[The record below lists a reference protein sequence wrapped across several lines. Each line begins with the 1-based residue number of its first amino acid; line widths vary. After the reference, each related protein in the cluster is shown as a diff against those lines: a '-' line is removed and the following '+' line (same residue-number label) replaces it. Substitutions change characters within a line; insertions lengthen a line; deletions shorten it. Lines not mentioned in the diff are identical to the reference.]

1 MEPNPTPS
9 TSPKLTEISDEAL
22 FVALKNGDAAAL
34 SILFHRHSRLVY
46 GLALKILA
54 DTQAAEDL
62 TQEIFLTLWRKA
74 ATNPDCRFFVRY
86 LVTITRSR
94 SIDKLRARTRQLKLV
109 EKWGQT
115 MTNDAIPEPTPIDR
129 ASFTERSQRITNA
142 LQELPDKQ
150 RQVIE
155 LAYNQGLSQS
165 EIATTLEIPLGTVK
179 TCTRQGLLK
188 LRGILLATDRLW
200 SLD

>member
-1 MEPNPTPS
+1 MDS
-9 TSPKLTEISDEAL
+9 KLPQSNSFLAADVTDEAL
-22 FVALKNGDAAAL
+22 FVALKNGDSAAL
-34 SILFHRHSRLVY
+34 SVLFNRHGRLVY

-54 DTQAAEDL
+54 DSQEAEDL

-74 ATNPDCRFFVRY
+74 SSNPDCRFFVRY

-94 SIDKLRARTRQLKLV
+94 AIDKLRARTRQLKLV

-115 MTNDAIPEPTPIDR
+115 MTTETAPEPTPVEQ
-129 ASFTERSQRITNA
+129 ASFTERSGRIHNA
-142 LQELPDKQ
+142 LAQLPEKQ

-165 EIATTLEIPLGTVK
+165 EIAKQIDMPLGTVK

-188 LRGILLATDRLW
+188 LKRILLD
-200 SLD
+200 SDVSIYE

>member
-1 MEPNPTPS
+1 MEPKQPESNSFSGSDVT
-9 TSPKLTEISDEAL
+9 DEAL
-22 FVALKNGDAAAL
+22 FVALQNGDAAAL
-34 SILFHRHSRLVY
+34 SILFQRYSRLVY
-46 GLALKILA
+46 GLALKMLA
-54 DTQAAEDL
+54 NSQEAEDL

-74 ATNPDCRFFVRY
+74 STNPDCRFFVSY

-94 SIDKLRARTRQLKLV
+94 AIDKLRARTRQLKLV

-115 MTNDAIPEPTPIDR
+115 MINETTPEPTPVEH
-129 ASFTERSQRITNA
+129 ASFAERSQRVNHA
-142 LQELPDKQ
+142 LQQLPDKQ

-165 EIATTLEIPLGTVK
+165 EIAKQLDIPLGTVK

-188 LRGILLATDRLW
+188 LKRILLDSDLL
-200 SLD
+200 SYE

>member
-1 MEPNPTPS
+1 MEH
-9 TSPKLTEISDEAL
+9 KLPLSNSQDLQNATDEAL
-22 FVALKNGDAAAL
+22 FVALKNGDSEAL
-34 SILFHRHSRLVY
+34 SVLFHRHGRLVY

-54 DTQAAEDL
+54 NSQEAEDL

-74 ATNPDCRFFVRY
+74 SSNPECRFFVRY

-94 SIDKLRARTRQLKLV
+94 AIDKLRARTRQLKLV
-109 EKWGQT
+109 EQWGQT
-115 MTNDAIPEPTPIDR
+115 MTNEATPQPTPVEQ
-129 ASFTERSQRITNA
+129 ATFAERSGRIYDA
-142 LQELPDKQ
+142 LAQLPEKQ

-165 EIATTLEIPLGTVK
+165 EIAQKIDIPLGTVK

-188 LRGILLATDRLW
+188 LKRILLNSDL
-200 SLD
+200 SIYE

>member
-1 MEPNPTPS
+1 MEP
-9 TSPKLTEISDEAL
+9 KLPQSNIKNLQGATDEAL
-22 FVALKNGDAAAL
+22 FVALKNGDSAGL
-34 SILFHRHSRLVY
+34 SVLFNRHGRLVY

-54 DTQAAEDL
+54 DSQEAEDL

-74 ATNPDCRFFVRY
+74 SSNPDCRFFVRY

-94 SIDKLRARTRQLKLV
+94 AIDKLRARTRQLKLV
-109 EKWGQT
+109 ERWGQT
-115 MTNDAIPEPTPIDR
+115 MTNEATAEPAPVEQ
-129 ASFTERSQRITNA
+129 ASFAERSAQIYHA
-142 LQELPDKQ
+142 LTQLPEKQ

-165 EIATTLEIPLGTVK
+165 EIAQKIDIPLGTVK

-188 LRGILLATDRLW
+188 LKRILLDSDL
-200 SLD
+200 SIYE

>member
-1 MEPNPTPS
+1 MEP
-9 TSPKLTEISDEAL
+9 KLPQPNSQDLQNATDEAL
-22 FVALKNGDAAAL
+22 FVALKNGDSEAL
-34 SILFHRHSRLVY
+34 SILFHRHGRLVY

-54 DTQAAEDL
+54 NSQEAEDL

-74 ATNPDCRFFVRY
+74 SINPDCRFFVRY

-94 SIDKLRARTRQLKLV
+94 AIDKLRARTRQLKLV
-109 EKWGQT
+109 EQWGKT
-115 MTNDAIPEPTPIDR
+115 MINEATPQPTPVEQ
-129 ASFTERSQRITNA
+129 ASFAERSGQIFDA
-142 LQELPDKQ
+142 LAQLPEKQ

-165 EIATTLEIPLGTVK
+165 EIAQQIDIPLGTVK

-188 LRGILLATDRLW
+188 LKRILLNSDL
-200 SLD
+200 LIYE

>member
-1 MEPNPTPS
+1 MEP
-9 TSPKLTEISDEAL
+9 KLPQSNSRELQGATDEAL
-22 FVALKNGDAAAL
+22 FVALKNGDSSAL
-34 SILFHRHSRLVY
+34 SVLFNRHGRLVY

-54 DTQAAEDL
+54 DSQEAEDL

-74 ATNPDCRFFVRY
+74 SNNPDCCFFVRY

-94 SIDKLRARTRQLKLV
+94 AIDKLRARSRQLKLV
-109 EKWGQT
+109 ERWGQT
-115 MTNDAIPEPTPIDR
+115 MTSEATTSPTPVDQATFAER
-129 ASFTERSQRITNA
+129 AERIRNA
-142 LQELPDKQ
+142 LLQLPEKQ

-165 EIATTLEIPLGTVK
+165 EIARQIDIPLGTVK

-188 LRGILLATDRLW
+188 LKRILLDSDL
-200 SLD
+200 SVYE

>member
-1 MEPNPTPS
+1 MEPKQSQSN
-9 TSPKLTEISDEAL
+9 LTGLTDVTDEAL

-34 SILFHRHSRLVY
+34 SVLFQRHGRLVY

-54 DTQAAEDL
+54 NPQEAEDL

-74 ATNPDCRFFVRY
+74 STNPDCRFFVRY

-94 SIDKLRARTRQLKLV
+94 AIDKLRDRTRRLKLV
-109 EKWGQT
+109 EKVGT
-115 MTNDAIPEPTPIDR
+115 MSNDITPEPTPVEKVSN
-129 ASFTERSQRITNA
+129 AERSQRVNHA
-142 LQELPDKQ
+142 LSELSEKQ

-165 EIATTLEIPLGTVK
+165 QIATQLDIPLGTVK
-179 TCTRQGLLK
+179 TNTRQGLLK
-188 LRGILLATDRLW
+188 LRQILLDADILIYE
-200 SLD
+200 